1 MKKVTPLFPGNPP
14 LKTENLLSPPL
25 FENLVG
31 GSTPQQKGVGGGGH
45 YADSVSLIFFLVV
58 LSSLM
63 QIINAI

>member
-1 MKKVTPLFPGNPP
+1 MKKVTPLFPGNP
-14 LKTENLLSPPL
+14 LQKLRSCSALPL